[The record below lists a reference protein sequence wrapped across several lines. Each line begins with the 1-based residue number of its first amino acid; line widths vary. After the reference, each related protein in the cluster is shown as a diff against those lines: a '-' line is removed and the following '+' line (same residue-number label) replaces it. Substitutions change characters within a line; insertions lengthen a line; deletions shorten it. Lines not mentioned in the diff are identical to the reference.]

1 MLSFAKAV
9 TVPSL
14 RRTIATSTRR
24 ALCTTP
30 TTHSGGFNRPGPPPL
45 PPQEQKEFEQ
55 LVKQKQNASPF
66 LSSSDPEKGEMH
78 PDARRKP
85 KAEFEGETNPGT
97 GEIGGPKNDPLK
109 YEKEWTYGGRAT
121 DF

>member
-1 MLSFAKAV
+1 MLTLKTATTSIPTRAFFASA
-9 TVPSL
+9 S
-14 RRTIATSTRR
+14 RRTLATT
-24 ALCTTP
+24 ALRS
-30 TTHSGGFNRPGPPPL
+30 SGGFNRPGPPPL
-45 PPQEQKEFEQ
+45 PPQEQKEFEN

-66 LSSSDPEKGEMH
+66 LASDPEKGDMH

-85 KAEFEGETNPGT
+85 RPEFEGETNPNT